1 MSRPAA
7 ALLIALAC
15 AITTPPALHA
25 GAPEE
30 VDLAKA
36 KALLA
41 AGKSQAAH
49 DALLALVERTPADIE
64 LTLALGQAQLAL
76 GDPDAA
82 VSTFS
87 NALDLA
93 PKRPD
98 VVFELGR
105 ALLQQAR
112 AHVANQN
119 WEGAG
124 FAYTDALR
132 YLEQAAELDPKAV
145 TPLLSA
151 AAAAAENGD
160 AGHALVLV
168 ERAVERDPKHI
179 DALLDAGARRY
190 FAASTKAGEGD
201 LDGAKALRE
210 KCREAYE
217 AVLAID
223 PKNGLAWNG
232 LGWAHTAAAEPEKA
246 LEAFTR
252 SVEVD
257 PTQDGSYR
265 ELTRMLGDTKENK
278 QKLLAI
284 LDKVVIKSKT
294 FSKDDTRRY
303 AQGLA
308 YFYRAK
314 AKGQLRDIEG
324 LDADMKEAAKAWPGL
339 AVAGAL
345 SAALALNS
353 GGQYEGAS
361 ARILAHTETALEPL
375 AAAVLSDV
383 DPRKALLELRGLAD
397 QMVRLDRLD
406 AAREVFRLVATAQSN
421 SSDDWNNYAFFC
433 RETARYEESYTA
445 YSRALELAPEDPGV
459 LNDTALILQY
469 HLNRDLE
476 YAVELYERAIVA
488 ATKQLEDTSLDS
500 RTVDAIK
507 IALRDANNN
516 SRMLRAALERGDTTP
531 PRDPTAPQKPSKPQE
546 PKNPKGNE

>member
-7 ALLIALAC
+7 NLLIALAC
-15 AITTPPALHA
+15 VISIPPALRA
-25 GAPEE
+25 DANEE
-30 VDLAKA
+30 IDLAKA

-41 AGKSQAAH
+41 SGKTEAAH
-49 DALLALVERTPADIE
+49 TALVALAEKSPSDIE
-64 LTLALGQAQLAL
+64 LMLALGQAQLAI

-87 NALDLA
+87 KAIDLD

-98 VVFELGR
+98 AVLELGR

-112 AHVANQN
+112 NHVANQD

-124 FAYTDALR
+124 FAYSDALR

-145 TPLLSA
+145 SPLLLA

-160 AGHALVLV
+160 APHALALV
-168 ERAVERDPKHI
+168 ERAVERDPKNI
-179 DALLDAGARRY
+179 EALLDAGARRY
-190 FAASTKAGEGD
+190 FAASTEANESN
-201 LDGAKALRE
+201 LDGAKVLRE

-217 AVLAID
+217 AALAID
-223 PKNGLAWNG
+223 PQNGLAWNG
-232 LGWAHTAAAEPEKA
+232 LGWAQTALAEPEKA

-265 ELTRMLGDTKENK
+265 ELSRILGDTKENK

-294 FSKDDTRRY
+294 FSKDETRRY

-314 AKGQLRDIEG
+314 AKGQLRDLEG
-324 LDADMKEAAKAWPGL
+324 LDNDIKEATKAWPGFG
-339 AVAGAL
+339 AAGAL
-345 SAALALNS
+345 AAALALNS
-353 GGQYEGAS
+353 GGKYEGA
-361 ARILAHTETALEPL
+361 AERIMAHTETALEPL

-397 QMVRLDRLD
+397 QMVRVDRLD
-406 AAREVFRLVATAQSN
+406 AAREVFRLVATAQNN

-433 RETARYEESYTA
+433 RETARYEESYGA
-445 YSRALELAPEDPGV
+445 YSRALELAPDDPGV

-488 ATKQLEDTSLDS
+488 ATRQLEDTSLDS

-507 IALRDANNN
+507 IALRDATNN

-531 PRDPTAPQKPSKPQE
+531 PRDPAAPNKPSKPQE
-546 PKNPKGNE
+546 PKDPNGNE